1 MSTEKL
7 QLYKCEVCGNLVQVI
22 LNGAGELICCGQPM
36 KEIVPGTSDASLE
49 KHVPVYE
56 VIDNVVKVK
65 VGSIEHPMTKEH
77 YIEWISLQTKNGNQR
92 KTLSPED
99 KPEASFAII
108 EGDEVESVFAYCNL
122 HSLWKA

>member
-1 MSTEKL
+1 MEQKF
-7 QLYKCEVCGNLVQVI
+7 YICERCGNIIAKVKDTGVPVM
-22 LNGAGELICCGQPM
+22 CCGQAM

-56 VIDNVVKVK
+56 VVDNIVKVK

-108 EGDEVESVFAYCNL
+108 EGDEVESVFAYCKL

>member
-1 MSTEKL
+1 MEQKF
-7 QLYKCEVCGNLVQVI
+7 YICERCGNIIAKVKDTGVPVM
-22 LNGAGELICCGQPM
+22 CCGQPM

-56 VIDNVVKVK
+56 VVDNVVKVK

-92 KTLSPED
+92 KTLNPED
-99 KPEASFAII
+99 KPEACFAILD
-108 EGDEVESVFAYCNL
+108 GDEVEAVYAYCNL

>member
-1 MSTEKL
+1 MEIKKLKILATE
-7 QLYKCEVCGNLVQVI
+7 YKVEEVEQI
-22 LNGAGELICCGQPM
+22 DKYI
-36 KEIVPGTSDASLE
+36 SD
-49 KHVPVYE
+49 YE
-56 VIDNVVKVK
+56 QNTGIEVKNIVKVK

-122 HSLWKA
+122 HSLLKA

>member
-1 MSTEKL
+1 MEQKF
-7 QLYKCEVCGNLVQVI
+7 YICERCGNIIAKVKDTGVPVM
-22 LNGAGELICCGQPM
+22 CCGQAM

-56 VIDNVVKVK
+56 VVDNIVKVK

>member
-1 MSTEKL
+1 MEQKF
-7 QLYKCEVCGNLVQVI
+7 YICERCGNIIAKVKDTGVPVM
-22 LNGAGELICCGQPM
+22 CCGQPM

-99 KPEASFAII
+99 KPEACFAILDD
-108 EGDEVESVFAYCNL
+108 DEVEAVYAYCNL

>member
-1 MSTEKL
+1 MEQKF
-7 QLYKCEVCGNLVQVI
+7 YICERCGNIIAKVKDSGVPVM
-22 LNGAGELICCGQPM
+22 CCGQAM

-56 VIDNVVKVK
+56 VVDNIVKVK

>member
-1 MSTEKL
+1 MEQKF
-7 QLYKCEVCGNLVQVI
+7 YICERCGNIIAKVKDTGVPVM
-22 LNGAGELICCGQPM
+22 CCGQPM

-56 VIDNVVKVK
+56 VVDNVVKVK

-92 KTLSPED
+92 KALNPED
-99 KPEASFAII
+99 KPEACFAILD
-108 EGDEVESVFAYCNL
+108 GDEVEAVYAYCNL